1 MPGLMLTERHSTRST
16 LHNSFRLVSNHF
28 RRFNMSCPS
37 KKCEDLEA
45 KFKALDK
52 DGNKSLSKAEL
63 KAGLSVLGLSE
74 NQLDSFYLAADKDKD
89 GKISSSEFVRY
100 FQQKK

>member
-1 MPGLMLTERHSTRST
+1 MPCSRVCLT
-16 LHNSFRLVSNHF
+16 HF
-28 RRFNMSCPS
+28 CQP
-37 KKCEDLEA
+37 EELEA

-63 KAGLSVLGLSE
+63 KAGLASLGLSE
-74 NQLDSFYLAADKDKD
+74 AQLDSFYLAADKDKD
-89 GKISSSEFVRY
+89 GKISCSEFVKY

>member
-37 KKCEDLEA
+37 K
-45 KFKALDK
+45 K